1 MSRAPSWPL
10 GSCRDEDDVEAAKL
24 LVVEI
29 ECAVVHDVHLDSV
42 KNLDPP
48 HARSDAGDFGGL
60 LWNIGGRQG
69 PGRPGALRM
78 VGDCDLLIA
87 ELSSGADHIGNL
99 VLAVAPGTVYG
110 DRRGCPARRSAPVAY
125 CFPPLRFHHHRPV
138 AQAQCKG
145 ARGAHRTTVPT
156 RRLSAHR
163 RNRITPVHESEA
175 SLVGAPPQLI
185 HVCGRARMP
194 HESSAGLFWRGH
206 ACH

>member
-1 MSRAPSWPL
+1 MQ
-10 GSCRDEDDVEAAKL
+10 GCEDDVEAAKL

-87 ELSSGADHIGNL
+87 ELFSGADHIGNL
-99 VLAVAPGTVYG
+99 VLAVAPGTCVWRSPRMSSSEISAG
-110 DRRGCPARRSAPVAY
+110 SVLFPAASISPSPARSS
-125 CFPPLRFHHHRPV
+125 
-138 AQAQCKG
+138 G
-145 ARGAHRTTVPT
+145 A
-156 RRLSAHR
+156 
-163 RNRITPVHESEA
+163 
-175 SLVGAPPQLI
+175 
-185 HVCGRARMP
+185 M
-194 HESSAGLFWRGH
+194 
-206 ACH
+206 